1 MTGNTQCLDHTSMR
15 LTSVAP
21 RFRKLD
27 KALQLDSVQMDL
39 DGDGVITE
47 EKKAETLHLMH
58 VPTLSRHIV
67 QEYAMSTTERS
78 GEQRVVHKRMMQERE
93 LLPEFAVKE
102 YFLHIFG
109 KDLEEVV
116 ESLPVTWLLPVLLIA
131 LNTKL
136 VTATMNK
143 ALTSAASIL
152 DMWTIAFFLPRV
164 ETTET
169 LKKFLDHGDDGDD
182 SDMCVCFRRWAM
194 FHKETKKKQMNRQ
207 RIGAH
212 LIPKAVKTPK
222 NK

>member
-1 MTGNTQCLDHTSMR
+1 MPFL
-15 LTSVAP
+15 
-21 RFRKLD
+21 
-27 KALQLDSVQMDL
+27 
-39 DGDGVITE
+39 
-47 EKKAETLHLMH
+47 
-58 VPTLSRHIV
+58 
-67 QEYAMSTTERS
+67 
-78 GEQRVVHKRMMQERE
+78 HKRMMQERE

-116 ESLPVTWLLPVLLIA
+116 ESLLVTRLLPVLLIA

-194 FHKETKKKQMNRQ
+194 FHKETKKKQMNHK
-207 RIGAH
+207 RIDTH
-212 LIPKAVKTPK
+212 LIPKTVKK
-222 NK
+222 LKMNNKGWTGRDERDKGGAHGRQRGRETLTRTGG